1 MVEGLLVPDRHSLG
15 LSEGQPLGVGGG
27 GIVGGPKG
35 DRVIKAANVA
45 QAENYKETRSLAVV
59 GPRLL
64 VGAPPGPLGLLDG
77 EGQHKFQSNW
87 SSLQLQLVDSIEGV
101 GVVVHHFQDHHF
113 QEQSKHII

>member
-15 LSEGQPLGVGGG
+15 LSEVQPLGVGGGGVVGG

-35 DRVIKAANVA
+35 DRAIKAANVA

-101 GVVVHHFQDHHF
+101 GVVAHHFQDHHF
-113 QEQSKHII
+113 QE